1 MTSPHA
7 GLTFCSQL
15 KPVYLLNVFVYTS
28 IDQHFVEVTAL
39 IGPHFKW
46 LRVYAAIYSEN
57 M

>member
-15 KPVYLLNVFVYTS
+15 EPLYLLNVFVYTS

-46 LRVYAAIYSEN
+46 LTVYF
-57 M
+57 